1 MSKSNFLK
9 LISYLFFVFQCTS
22 CGTLGGL
29 DSRVFLVS
37 KEKIENAI
45 DSFYAISSDYVI
57 PAKWE
62 QYDDWSKRG
71 YDFLESRIFY
81 FKSYPEE
88 MYYVSFEGTSTSP
101 ADTYTCAIAIRAVFK
116 EDEKGWYLE
125 DDLDKEDKKR
135 IESRFDNEIVSKIEV
150 YANAKSERE

>member
-1 MSKSNFLK
+1 MSKFLK
-9 LISYLFFVFQCTS
+9 LIACVFFVLQNIS

-29 DSRVFLVS
+29 DDRVFLVS

-45 DSFYAISSDYVI
+45 DSFYTMNPTYVI

-62 QYDDWSKRG
+62 QHNDWSKRG

-81 FKSYPEE
+81 FKSSPEE
-88 MYYVSFEGTSTSP
+88 MYYVSFVGTSTSP
-101 ADTYTCAIAIRAVFK
+101 ADTFTCTLAIRAVFK

-125 DDLDKEDKKR
+125 KDLDRKEKKR
-135 IESRFDNEIVSKIEV
+135 IEARFDNEIVSKIEV
-150 YANAKSERE
+150 YANAKAKRE